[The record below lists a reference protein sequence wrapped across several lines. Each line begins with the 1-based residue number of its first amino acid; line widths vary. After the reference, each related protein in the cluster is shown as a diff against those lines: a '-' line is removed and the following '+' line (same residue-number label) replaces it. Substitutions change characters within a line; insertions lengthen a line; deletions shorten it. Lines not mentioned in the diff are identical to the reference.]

1 MHTVFQLYDIL
12 SFVSTVVINALI
24 IISPKGKQA
33 NILKFWRI
41 ESMNMLLG

>member
-24 IISPKGKQA
+24 IISPQ
-33 NILKFWRI
+33 R
-41 ESMNMLLG
+41 